1 MNSKQSITSEA
12 RKKQLWV
19 SKWHI
24 NSLMKT
30 KLIGLALFL
39 SYSLNAQD
47 LNLLKKAESGD
58 SGSCDMVGTYM
69 LHGSN
74 GFQKDPEKAKEFF
87 KKSSDNG
94 NKEGNI
100 YGEFMLGKMALDS
113 GDEKKAFA
121 IWSAM
126 RAKNDAYNAKMK
138 PQRDAREAKKKLK
151 NMQDQIEALTI
162 QQKKLKQRINDFE
175 YMVEK

>member
-1 MNSKQSITSEA
+1 MNSKKSIPSVE
-12 RKKQLWV
+12 REKQIWV

-24 NSLMKT
+24 NSLMKIN
-30 KLIGLALFL
+30 LIGLALL
-39 SYSLNAQD
+39 LNLKLNAQD
-47 LNLLKKAESGD
+47 QNLLKKAESGD

-74 GFQKDPEKAKEFF
+74 GFQKDPEKARAFF
-87 KKSSDNG
+87 NKSLDNG

-100 YGEFMLGKMALDS
+100 YGDFMLGKMALDK
-113 GDEKKAFA
+113 GEDKKAFE

-138 PQRDAREAKKKLK
+138 PERDAREAKKKLK
-151 NMQDQIEALTI
+151 NML
-162 QQKKLKQRINDFE
+162 LR
-175 YMVEK
+175 

>member
-1 MNSKQSITSEA
+1 
-12 RKKQLWV
+12 
-19 SKWHI
+19 
-24 NSLMKT
+24 MKI
-30 KLIGLALFL
+30 KLIASVLLL
-39 SYSLNAQD
+39 NLSLNAQD
-47 LNLLKKAESGD
+47 QNLLKKAESGD

-74 GFQKDPEKAKEFF
+74 GFQKNPAKAKEYFS
-87 KKSSDNG
+87 KSSDNG

-100 YGEFMLGKMALDS
+100 YGDFMLGKMALDK
-113 GDEKKAFA
+113 GDDKKAFE

-138 PQRDAREAKKKLK
+138 PERDAREAKKKLK

-162 QQKKLKQRINDFE
+162 QQKKMKQRMNDFE
-175 YMVEK
+175 YAEEK

>member
-1 MNSKQSITSEA
+1 MNSKQSIRSVERVTQIWASN
-12 RKKQLWV
+12 
-19 SKWHI
+19 WHI
-24 NSLMKT
+24 ISFMRYN
-30 KLIGLALFL
+30 LIGLALFL
-39 SYSLNAQD
+39 NLSLNAQD
-47 LNLLKKAESGD
+47 QNLLKKAESGD

-100 YGEFMLGKMALDS
+100 YGDFMLGKMALDR
-113 GDEKKAFA
+113 GEDQKAFA

-138 PQRDAREAKKKLK
+138 PERDAREAKKRLK

-162 QQKKLKQRINDFE
+162 QQKKLKQRMNDSE
-175 YMVEK
+175 YIQEK

>member
-1 MNSKQSITSEA
+1 
-12 RKKQLWV
+12 
-19 SKWHI
+19 
-24 NSLMKT
+24 MKI
-30 KLIGLALFL
+30 KLIGLTLL
-39 SYSLNAQD
+39 LNLNLNAQD
-47 LNLLKKAESGD
+47 QNLLNKADAGD

-100 YGEFMLGKMALDS
+100 YGDFMLGAMALEK
-113 GDEKKAFA
+113 GDDKKAYE
-121 IWSAM
+121 IWAAM
-126 RAKNDAYNAKMK
+126 RVKNDAYNAKMK

-151 NMQDQIEALTI
+151 EMQDQIETLSV
-162 QQKKLKQRINDFE
+162 QQKKLKRRMDDVE
-175 YMVEK
+175 YMEEK